1 MIVHENSYWN
11 LSYAFWCRSWQ
22 FGLIDGVT
30 VTTWIQAKRI
40 SYPRSLF
47 VAICVNWWICCRDIT
62 LAHST
67 HKIWIFNMNS
77 LSPYLSSYPCRA
89 RSVCVPCTELQIES
103 RADTHKGYSL
113 YLCNGNMSYCTP
125 CHSINFGCIAHFH
138 PYTILSWYTAFV
150 VRFGGSSTMPYRNVH
165 KLSNRNYTRFMFV
178 VNVPCDVPYLNV
190 SNELQ

>member
-89 RSVCVPCTELQIES
+89 RSVCVCHALSSKLKAEPTLIRVIHCICVTGTCHIVHRAIQSISAAS
-103 RADTHKGYSL
+103 RI
-113 YLCNGNMSYCTP
+113 
-125 CHSINFGCIAHFH
+125 SIH
-138 PYTILSWYTAFV
+138 
-150 VRFGGSSTMPYRNVH
+150 
-165 KLSNRNYTRFMFV
+165 TRFCHDIQHLLFV
-178 VNVPCDVPYLNV
+178 LVVLRLCRTVMYTNCQIVIIPDSCL
-190 SNELQ
+190 L